1 MNERAAN
8 LLRMAAL
15 AAALSLAACGE
26 SGPELADI
34 DNQIVGNER
43 DPALTSALEDQILVD
58 PALTQQSNRNAVRP
72 PETPTQA
79 QYPAS
84 EAAAEAAGAECAPAI
99 SRGAGWADKLPKPFA
114 IYPSARLAEAA
125 GSDRPGCRVRIVTFA
140 AAAPPERVIEHYR
153 TRAAEAG
160 WSAERKMR
168 AGDHVLAGTKGSG
181 AFYLILTPR
190 PDATSEVALIVS
202 EG

>member
-1 MNERAAN
+1 MKERVGN
-8 LLRMAAL
+8 LLRLAAL

-26 SGPELADI
+26 GGTDVADI
-34 DNQIVGNER
+34 NNEIIGNDS

-79 QYPAS
+79 QYPAP
-84 EAAAEAAGAECAPAI
+84 EEAPEAVGADCAAAL
-99 SRGAGWADKLPKPFA
+99 SRNAGWAQKLPQPFA
-114 IYPSARLAEAA
+114 LYPSGRLVQAA

-140 AAAPPERVIEHYR
+140 AAAPPERVLEHYR
-153 TRAAEAG
+153 GRAAEAA

-168 AGDHVLAGTKGSG
+168 EGDHVLAGTKGG
-181 AFYLILTPR
+181 AAFYLILTPR
-190 PDATSEVALIVS
+190 PNGSSEVALIVD